1 MRILIVTPAPRGSRK
16 GNRVTADRYAAILRS
31 LGHRVTV
38 GESYFGQACD
48 LLVALHARKS
58 HDCVRRFRRAHPD
71 APLVVVLTGTDLY
84 ADLPRS
90 RKAAESL
97 RLATRVVLLQAD
109 GVRFLPEGE
118 RGKARVIYQSCPQA
132 PGAKRRSKRRAKSDA
147 FDVTVLGHL
156 RAVKD
161 PLRTAVAARR
171 LPAESRVRVWQLG
184 GALTA
189 GMERRARAEERRNPR
204 YRWLGD
210 VPRARALS
218 RLAASRLTVVS
229 SKLEG
234 GANVIAEAI
243 SLGTPVLASRVSGNV
258 GMLDADYPGFF
269 ELGDTAGLAGLLW
282 RAETDERFYD
292 GLVAACGKLVPRFA
306 PDRERAAWRSLLAE
320 LT

>member
-31 LGHRVTV
+31 LGHRVAV
-38 GESYFGQACD
+38 GERFAGQTCD

-58 HDCVRRFRRAHPD
+58 HDSVWRFRHAFPY

-97 RLATRVVLLQAD
+97 RLASRIVLLQAD

-132 PGAKRRSKRRAKSDA
+132 PRAMRRPKSA
-147 FDVTVLGHL
+147 TFDVTVLGHL
-156 RAVKD
+156 RTVKD
-161 PLRTAVAARR
+161 PFRTALAARQ
-171 LPAESRVRVWQLG
+171 LPAESRVRILQLG
-184 GALTA
+184 AALTA

-210 VPRARALS
+210 VPRAQALR
-218 RLAASRLTVVS
+218 RLAESRLTVVS

-243 SLGTPVLASRVSGNV
+243 ALGTPVLASRVSGNV

-269 ELGDTAGLAGLLW
+269 ELGDTAGLAALLW
-282 RAETDERFYD
+282 RAEANERFYD
-292 GLVAACGKLVPRFA
+292 GLVAACRKLAPRFA
-306 PDRERAAWRSLLAE
+306 PERERAAWQTLLTE
-320 LT
+320 LTNP

>member
-31 LGHRVTV
+31 LGHRVAV
-38 GESYFGQACD
+38 GERFAGQACD
-48 LLVALHARKS
+48 LLIALHARKS
-58 HDCVRRFRRAHPD
+58 HDSVRRFRHAFPD

-97 RLATRVVLLQAD
+97 RLASRIVLLQAD

-132 PGAKRRSKRRAKSDA
+132 PRATRRAKSNT

-156 RAVKD
+156 RTVKD
-161 PLRTAVAARR
+161 PFRTALAARQ
-171 LPAESRVRVWQLG
+171 LPAESRVRILQLG
-184 GALTA
+184 AALTA

-210 VPRARALS
+210 VPRAQALR
-218 RLAASRLTVVS
+218 RLAESRLTVVS

-243 SLGTPVLASRVSGNV
+243 ALGTPVLASRVSGNV

-269 ELGDTAGLAGLLW
+269 ELGDTAGLAALLR
-282 RAETDERFYD
+282 RAETDPEFYD
-292 GLVAACGKLVPRFA
+292 RLAAAGRKLAPRFA
-306 PDRERAAWRSLLAE
+306 PERERAAWQTLLTE
-320 LT
+320 LTNP

>member
-31 LGHRVTV
+31 LGHRVAV
-38 GESYFGQACD
+38 GERFAGQTCD

-58 HDCVRRFRRAHPD
+58 HDSVRRFRHAFPY

-97 RLATRVVLLQAD
+97 RLASRIVLLQAD

-132 PGAKRRSKRRAKSDA
+132 PRATRRAKSNT

-156 RAVKD
+156 RTVKD
-161 PLRTAVAARR
+161 PFRTALAARQ
-171 LPAESRVRVWQLG
+171 LPAESRVRVFQLG
-184 GALTA
+184 AALTA

-210 VPRARALS
+210 VPRAQALR
-218 RLAASRLTVVS
+218 RLAESRLTVVS

-243 SLGTPVLASRVSGNV
+243 ALGTPVLASRVSGNV

-269 ELGDTAGLAGLLW
+269 ELGDTAGLAALLR
-282 RAETDERFYD
+282 RAETDPEFYD
-292 GLVAACGKLVPRFA
+292 RLAAAGRKLAPRFA
-306 PDRERAAWRSLLAE
+306 PERERAAWQTLLTE
-320 LT
+320 LTNP